1 MHLLPL
7 FYVDIN
13 SLSLSDLSQFPGWV
27 IASTLDR
34 NGVKIYCR
42 VLRNVQRIINQVKDT
57 DQTHYDITIYCS
69 FSDGRSFSPAIKCA
83 ILLFIHCPPSLVVLG
98 SRFLEFYSPFLILQT
113 L

>member
-1 MHLLPL
+1 MHLRPL

-27 IASTLDR
+27 IASALDR

-69 FSDGRSFSPAIKCA
+69 FSEDQAFRLP
-83 ILLFIHCPPSLVVLG
+83 
-98 SRFLEFYSPFLILQT
+98 
-113 L
+113 